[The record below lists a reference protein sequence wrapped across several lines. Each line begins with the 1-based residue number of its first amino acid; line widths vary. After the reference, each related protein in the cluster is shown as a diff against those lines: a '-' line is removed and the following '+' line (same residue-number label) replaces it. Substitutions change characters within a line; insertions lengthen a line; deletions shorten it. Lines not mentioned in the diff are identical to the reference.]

1 MDERTMINVTI
12 LPLHL
17 LLPVCFLG
25 GLVIGYV
32 YFRALRETADLIV
45 SRGHPLLAMI
55 LTLGRLALLC
65 AGFYLAVLAGGVA
78 LLAALA
84 GVIGAKGLMLRQAWR
99 VNR

>member
-12 LPLHL
+12 LPLDL

-84 GVIGAKGLMLRQAWR
+84 GVIGAKGLMLRQAGR